1 MGVNDDRLSA
11 GEQNELRALVTAGAG
26 RMRAAKRRRMQA
38 ITGGAAVLLVAAVVG
53 AVALTALG
61 SPDRVATPVETTVMT
76 NTPTPQ
82 PTEQTEDPAAA
93 VRGVAPFGGECANAL
108 TAGVV
113 GDFYGVQMT
122 LMADAWSDGSV
133 ALQGGLSCTWS
144 NVPGYGEQKLTL
156 WAYPLSVV
164 EPYLAGLEE
173 APGCGAEASY
183 CARSE
188 ARDGLWVYVRASA
201 VGSSP
206 DPTEVMNAAFENA
219 AQWPS
224 AAPAAPTAQWW
235 PPVTCDELT
244 ASVDIAGALGMPV
257 SVAEA
262 SPPQGQSSTEISPGQ
277 IPGKRGAAG
286 GCAFVASPIHDVSV
300 KTVSGGAAYATG
312 FAAVDGASPFT
323 VRGGYAAWTLPD
335 YDPWEGHN
343 RYVVVSDGV
352 NLVRVGTSLVD
363 GSPSDDALGE
373 LGVRVIEALNGTVG

>member
-1 MGVNDDRLSA
+1 
-11 GEQNELRALVTAGAG
+11 
-26 RMRAAKRRRMQA
+26 
-38 ITGGAAVLLVAAVVG
+38 
-53 AVALTALG
+53 
-61 SPDRVATPVETTVMT
+61 
-76 NTPTPQ
+76 
-82 PTEQTEDPAAA
+82 
-93 VRGVAPFGGECANAL
+93 
-108 TAGVV
+108 
-113 GDFYGVQMT
+113 
-122 LMADAWSDGSV
+122 
-133 ALQGGLSCTWS
+133 
-144 NVPGYGEQKLTL
+144 
-156 WAYPLSVV
+156 
-164 EPYLAGLEE
+164 
-173 APGCGAEASY
+173 
-183 CARSE
+183 
-188 ARDGLWVYVRASA
+188 
-201 VGSSP
+201 
-206 DPTEVMNAAFENA
+206 
-219 AQWPS
+219 
-224 AAPAAPTAQWW
+224 
-235 PPVTCDELT
+235 
-244 ASVDIAGALGMPV
+244 MPV